1 MCGSQ
6 YLTNLNDSGE
16 GSLRWAINPSGKR
29 TIMFK
34 VSGTIMR
41 FRLGNR
47 QVGNH
52 EGDGLGAMDHKGIMI
67 DHCSVSWSI
76 DVAHRQ
82 AT

>member
-6 YLTNLNDSGE
+6 YLTNLNNVII
-16 GSLRWAINPSGKR
+16 RY
-29 TIMFK
+29 
-34 VSGTIMR
+34 MR

-52 EGDGLGAMDHKGIMI
+52 EGDGLGAMDHEGIMI